1 MRQLVYKILA
11 IAVGIFALGS
21 SVAFSQS
28 LRDVEKDNLPVFT
41 GISLGGEFT
50 LEIRYGANYSAK
62 LTTEDMLADFVLFG
76 VSNGKLSVTLDERKV
91 PAEVK
96 RLFRGKNT
104 PTYRLIVT
112 MPEGLRSITLEDK
125 SVLLSADDRVF
136 SPEGFDLS
144 MKESTRVS
152 QLTFTS
158 DLVTVKMERKAEAT
172 LDVTCDSLA
181 VDMSGSS
188 NLTLAQ
194 HAGKVGY
201 ALAFNANLVVN
212 GEAEALSIS
221 SKGTSKAILNGTAPV
236 AAFTVTNASNVN
248 AVNLEVEE
256 ARVVMSG
263 LCTLTQ
269 AATRDLFINIGSG
282 SNLVFKNEPAIHI
295 LNVKS
300 ASITPYDKKK

>member
-1 MRQLVYKILA
+1 M
-11 IAVGIFALGS
+11 
-21 SVAFSQS
+21 AFSQS

-41 GISLGGEFT
+41 GITLGGEFT

-62 LTTEDMLADFVLFG
+62 LTTEEMLADFVLFG
-76 VSNGKLSVTLDERKV
+76 VSNGKLSVTVDERKI

-96 RLFRGKNT
+96 RLFRGKNS

-112 MPEGLRSITLEDK
+112 MPEGLRSISLEDK
-125 SVLLSADDRVF
+125 AVLLSAEDRVF
-136 SPEGFDLS
+136 SPEGFELS
-144 MKESTRVS
+144 MKESSRLST
-152 QLTFTS
+152 LTFATDQLS
-158 DLVTVKMERKAEAT
+158 VKMERKAEAT

-188 NLTLAQ
+188 SLTLTQ
-194 HAGKVGY
+194 HTAKAGY
-201 ALAFNANLVVN
+201 NLAFNANLVVN
-212 GEAEALSIS
+212 GEAERLSIS
-221 SKGTSKAILNGTAPV
+221 SKGTSKAILNGTAPE
-236 AAFTVTNASNVN
+236 ASFNVTNASNVN
-248 AVNLEVEE
+248 AVNLEVEQ

-269 AATRDLFINIGSG
+269 AATHDLFVNIGSG
-282 SNLVFKNEPAIHI
+282 STLVFKNEPAIHI